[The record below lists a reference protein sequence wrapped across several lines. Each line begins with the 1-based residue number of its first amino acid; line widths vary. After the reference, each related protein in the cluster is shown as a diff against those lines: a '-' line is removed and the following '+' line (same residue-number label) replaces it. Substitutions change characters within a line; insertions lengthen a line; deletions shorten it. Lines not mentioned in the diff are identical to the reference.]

1 MHLERRVLIKLAVFA
16 VVSVIAVSVT
26 VVGYVKVSNL
36 FPGVGHYTVTVQ
48 LPQSGGL
55 YAGGNVTYRG
65 TEVGRVEDVRV
76 TGAGVEA
83 VLSLKSGIDIP
94 SDLDAEVHSQSAV
107 GEQYVALLPRRGE
120 SRPLADGDVVGMA
133 RTSVPPDINSLL
145 DATNTALEAIPKDN
159 LKTLIDESYTAVGG
173 LGPELSRIVK
183 GSTTLAGDARK
194 NLDSLTALVDQ
205 SPPILDSQAETSDSI
220 QAWAANLANVTGQL
234 HDHDAAINGL
244 LDKGPDSANQVR
256 QLFERLQPT
265 VPIVLAN
272 LASVG
277 EVAVTYQNDIEQ
289 LLVLLPQGTAIM
301 GGGIVPNM
309 ATKQDYKGF
318 YLDFNLNLNLPAPCT
333 TGFLPAQQ
341 RRSASEVDYPPR
353 PQGDLYC
360 RVPQDSAIDVRGARN
375 IPCETVPGKR
385 APSVRMCESTENY
398 IPLND
403 GYNWKGDPNATLSG
417 QGVPQLPP
425 GSPSVA
431 AQPPP
436 APALPP
442 IAAATYDPATG
453 SYVGP
458 DGRVYTQADLAP
470 NAAADRTWQSML
482 LPPEG

>member
-1 MHLERRVLIKLAVFA
+1 LERRVLIKLAVFA
-16 VVSVIAVSVT
+16 VISVIAVSVT
-26 VVGYVKVSNL
+26 VLGYVKVSNL
-36 FPGVGHYTVTVQ
+36 IPGFGHYTVTVQ

-94 SDLDAEVHSQSAV
+94 SDLEAEVHSQSAV
-107 GEQYVALLPRRGE
+107 GEQYVALLPRNGG
-120 SRPLADGDVVGMA
+120 SRRLVEGDVVPMA

-145 DATNTALEAIPKDN
+145 DATNTALEAIPQDN
-159 LKTLIDESYTAVGG
+159 LKTVIDESYTAVGG

-183 GSTTLAGDARK
+183 GSTRLASDARK
-194 NLDSLTALVDQ
+194 NLDSLTTLVDQ
-205 SPPILDSQAETSDSI
+205 SPPVLDSQAETSDSI
-220 QAWAANLANVTGQL
+220 QAWAANLANLTGQL
-234 HDHDAAINGL
+234 QDQDAAVNGL
-244 LDKGPDSANQVR
+244 LDKGPDSADQVR
-256 QLFERLQPT
+256 RLFERLQPT
-265 VPIVLAN
+265 LPIVLAN
-272 LASVG
+272 LVSVG

-301 GGGIVPNM
+301 GGGIVPNL

-353 PQGDLYC
+353 PEGDLYC

-385 APSVRMCESTENY
+385 APSVKMCEGTENY
-398 IPLND
+398 VPLND

-417 QGVPQLPP
+417 QGVPQLPL

-431 AQPPP
+431 GQP
-436 APALPP
+436 APAPPP
-442 IAAATYDPATG
+442 IAAAAYDPATG

-458 DGRVYTQADLAP
+458 DGHVYTQADLAE

-482 LPPEG
+482 VPPQG